1 MAEGVP
7 VISSNTGG
15 IPEVNIEGV
24 SGYLSNV
31 GNVDEMAE
39 NALKILLTD
48 ENLKRFRMN
57 ALSRAKDFTL
67 EKILPMYETLY
78 ESVLK

>member
-1 MAEGVP
+1 
-7 VISSNTGG
+7 
-15 IPEVNIEGV
+15 
-24 SGYLSNV
+24 LSNV

-39 NALKILLTD
+39 NALKILSTD
-48 ENLKRFRMN
+48 ENLQRFRIN
-57 ALSRAKDFTL
+57 ALTRAKDFTL